1 MGMHEGRARL
11 GKSVKDLLMRWNEAR
26 NHWGDSTSKAF
37 EMKHLVPIEMDAR
50 QAVSAMD
57 SMAQILQQIKRDCE

>member
-11 GKSVKDLLMRWNEAR
+11 GKSMKELMMRWVETKAK
-26 NHWGDSTSKAF
+26 WDDSSSKAF
-37 EMKHLVPIEMDAR
+37 ETRNLVPLEMDAR

-57 SMAQILQQIKRDCE
+57 HMGQILSQIKRDCE